1 MFTMI
6 NENTRRMVSAFA
18 AVAVVGFSALTLDQA
33 HIASA
38 PRGVVEIGELEPVA
52 EAQIAMVEF
61 PEIEVTASRL
71 APSPTLFAGELPRL
85 SELVVVGRREVSV
98 AAADADAAADT
109 QG

>member
-6 NENTRRMVSAFA
+6 NDPSRRIFSAFA
-18 AVAVVGFSALTLDQA
+18 AVAVVGFAGLAMEQGYM
-33 HIASA
+33 ASA
-38 PRGVVEIGELEPVA
+38 PRGVVELGELVPVA
-52 EAQIAMVEF
+52 QAEIAQVEF

-71 APSPTLFAGELPRL
+71 DPSPTLFAGELPRL

-98 AAADADAAADT
+98 AVASAVPAGDT

>member
-6 NENTRRMVSAFA
+6 NESTRRMVSAFA

-33 HIASA
+33 HIAAA
-38 PRGVVEIGELEPVA
+38 PRGVVEVGELVPIA
-52 EAQIAMVEF
+52 EAQIARVEL
-61 PEIEVTASRL
+61 PEIEVRASRL
-71 APSPTLFAGELPRL
+71 APEPAIFAGELPRL

-98 AAADADAAADT
+98 AASSADHGADT